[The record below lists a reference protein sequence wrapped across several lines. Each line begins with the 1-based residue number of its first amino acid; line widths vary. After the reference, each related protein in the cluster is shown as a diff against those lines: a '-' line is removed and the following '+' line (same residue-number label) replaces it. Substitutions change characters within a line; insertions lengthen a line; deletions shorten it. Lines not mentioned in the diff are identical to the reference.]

1 MSKQNSN
8 ARICIIGLG
17 LIGGSIGMA
26 LRAAK
31 PGGVEVIGYDP
42 DASTERT
49 ARSRGAIDSAGRDL
63 PDAVHDA
70 SVVIIAAPLS
80 ATPEVMAQIAPH
92 LAAGSLVT
100 DTGSTKAQVMRWAT
114 ELLPGDTDFIGGHP
128 MAGKETQG
136 IDHAEAGLF
145 KEKVYCLCPALNAS
159 EGSIA
164 AMQSLVQLL
173 GARTLFIDAEE
184 HDQYAAAVS
193 HLPLITSAALF
204 SLVRESPGW
213 REIAPLAASG
223 FRDAT
228 RLASGDP
235 QMSYDIC
242 SGNREAIL
250 HWLDR
255 YLTQLHELRVAI
267 SESDP
272 ALLEKFTRIKLQR
285 DEFIA
290 RPQAQAAASAGAGN
304 EEPAGLDKARIP
316 LRSLFDGARNIGRAP
331 DHPAQKGKDKPRR
344 SGPPEG

>member
-8 ARICIIGLG
+8 ARICIVGLG
-17 LIGGSIGMA
+17 LIGGSIGLA
-26 LRAAK
+26 LSAAK

-42 DASTERT
+42 SASTERA
-49 ARSRGAIDSAGRDL
+49 ARNRGAIGRAGRDL
-63 PDAVHDA
+63 PDAVRDA
-70 SVVIIAAPLS
+70 SVIIIATPLS
-80 ATPEVMAQIAPH
+80 AMPEVMAQIAPH

-100 DTGSTKAQVMRWAT
+100 DTGSTKAQVMRWAA
-114 ELLPGDTDFIGGHP
+114 ELLPEDTDFIGGHP
-128 MAGKETQG
+128 LAGKETQG

-145 KEKVYCLCPALNAS
+145 KEKIYCLCPSLNARG
-159 EGSIA
+159 ESIA

-173 GARTLFIDAEE
+173 GAHTLFIDAEE

-255 YLTQLHELRVAI
+255 YLAHLQELRAAI
-267 SESDP
+267 SEGDVS
-272 ALLEKFTRIKLQR
+272 LLEKFARIKTQR

-290 RPQAQAAASAGAGN
+290 RPRAQAAAGASK
-304 EEPAGLDKARIP
+304 EKPPDLDKAHIP
-316 LRSLFDGARNIGRAP
+316 LRALFDGARNMGRAQ
-331 DHPAQKGKDKPRR
+331 DHPSQMGKDKPTR